1 LEMSRKFTDL
11 STQDFCKLPKLSDN
25 HVMIGEERIY
35 LHLYNR
41 KNMNWY
47 LAEYGTIS
55 RKFFGFFEDK
65 ASGLFSG
72 NCTQE
77 DILKYSGRG
86 DDWEPLVDESWQPV
100 AAKDIEKLKTYITMM
115 KCPPDW

>member
-1 LEMSRKFTDL
+1 MSRKFKDL
-11 STQDFCKLPKLSDN
+11 STQDFKKLPKLSSD
-25 HVMIGEERIY
+25 HVMIGEERIF

-47 LAEYGTIS
+47 LAEYGPIS
-55 RKFFGFFEDK
+55 QKFFGFFEDK
-65 ASGLFSG
+65 ANGLFSG
-72 NCTQE
+72 NCTKE

-86 DDWEPLVDESWQPV
+86 DQWEPMVDESWQPV
-100 AAKDIEKLKTYITMM
+100 EAKEIEKLKAYIAIM